1 MPRGVVSKV
10 LAPPEDSDELWP
22 PFRLLLPPSNLCAQP
37 ARGLG
42 KSMVVIDLNQAI
54 KRQTQT
60 SKSAPTRKTAKAAAP
75 AASARGRRATQA

>member
-10 LAPPEDSDELWP
+10 LAPPDDSDELWP
-22 PFRLLLPPSNLCAQP
+22 PFRLTLRPNLCAQP

-75 AASARGRRATQA
+75 AASARDRRATQA

>member
-1 MPRGVVSKV
+1 
-10 LAPPEDSDELWP
+10 
-22 PFRLLLPPSNLCAQP
+22 
-37 ARGLG
+37 
-42 KSMVVIDLNQAI
+42 MVVIDLNQAI